1 MFRGDGKMAL
11 EITPT
16 DATLAATMRG
26 VDLNRLDDTT
36 FAAIEDA
43 WHEHGVLIFP
53 GQHLD
58 DDAHLAFTRRFGRLE
73 QSIRRNRTTG
83 ISNLSN
89 VQADGTVA
97 PPSSLQARF
106 LVGNTYWH
114 SDSSYKR
121 VGAKASILAAH
132 VVPTEGGETEWADM
146 RAAYDV
152 LDDAMKG
159 WLADKVAVHDYA
171 FSHSPFGGTE
181 ILNKEEL
188 AHLASVEHPVVRVH
202 PATGRK
208 NLFVGRHASHILGE
222 DLEESRKLLA
232 DLTEQGAQPPRTYK
246 HRWAAGDIVIW
257 DNRCVLHRGHRW
269 PEDQPR
275 TMVRTTV
282 AGDDPDNEWALVAE
296 AGGPAVIQGE
306 F

>member
-1 MFRGDGKMAL
+1 MKLTIER
-11 EITPT
+11 T
-16 DATLAATMRG
+16 DATLGATVTG
-26 VDLNRLDDTT
+26 VDLNSLDGET
-36 FAAIEDA
+36 FGKIEDA
-43 WHEHGVLIFP
+43 WHEHAVLIFP
-53 GQHLD
+53 EQKLD
-58 DDAHLAFTRRFGRLE
+58 DAAHLAFTRRFGVLE
-73 QSIRRNRTTG
+73 QSIRRTRSTG

-132 VVPTEGGETEWADM
+132 IVPDQGGETEWADM
-146 RAAYDV
+146 RAAYDG
-152 LDDAMKG
+152 LDEDMKT

-171 FSHSPFGGTE
+171 FSHAPFGGLE
-181 ILNKEEL
+181 ILNKDEL
-188 AHLASVEHPVVRVH
+188 SHLAPVEHPVVRVH

-232 DLTEQGAQPPRTYK
+232 DLTEQGAQPPRTLK
-246 HRWAAGDIVIW
+246 HKWRVGDIVIW

-269 PEDQPR
+269 PDDQPR

-282 AGDDPDNEWALVAE
+282 AGEVAGNEWAITDNMKADT
-296 AGGPAVIQGE
+296 AVQGE
-306 F
+306 L

>member
-1 MFRGDGKMAL
+1 MVL

-16 DATLAATMRG
+16 DATLAATVRG
-26 VDLNRLDDTT
+26 VDLSALDDAT
-36 FAAIEDA
+36 FGEIEAA
-43 WHEHGVLIFP
+43 WHEYGVLVFP
-53 GQHLD
+53 EQNLSD
-58 DDAHLAFTRRFGRLE
+58 AAHLAFTRRFGPLE
-73 QSIRRNRTTG
+73 QSIRRNRATG

-106 LVGNTYWH
+106 LVGNTFWH

-132 VVPTEGGETEWADM
+132 VVPDTGGETEWADM

-152 LDDAMKG
+152 LEDAMKD
-159 WLADKVAVHDYA
+159 WLEDKIAVHDYA
-171 FSHSPFGGTE
+171 FSHTPFGGKE
-181 ILNKEEL
+181 ILNKDEL
-188 AHLASVEHPVVRVH
+188 AHLDPVEHRVVRVH

-208 NLFVGRHASHILGE
+208 NLFVGRHASHIVGE
-222 DLEESRKLLA
+222 DLEESRQLLA
-232 DLTEQGAQPPRTYK
+232 DLTEGGAQPPRIYK
-246 HRWAAGDIVIW
+246 HKWAVGDIVIW

-269 PEDQPR
+269 PDDQPR

-282 AGDDPDNEWALVAE
+282 AGDDADNEWVM
-296 AGGPAVIQGE
+296 AGETRGPAVIQGE

>member
-1 MFRGDGKMAL
+1 MGL
-11 EITPT
+11 EVIPT
-16 DATLAATMRG
+16 DATLGATVRG
-26 VDLNRLDDTT
+26 VDLTRLDDGT
-36 FAAIEDA
+36 FKKIEDA

-53 GQHLD
+53 DQQLD
-58 DDAHLAFTRRFGRLE
+58 DAAHLAFSRRFGALE
-73 QSIRRNRTTG
+73 QSIRRTRSTG

-89 VQADGTVA
+89 VQADGAVA
-97 PPSSLQARF
+97 PRSSLQARF

-132 VVPTEGGETEWADM
+132 IVPDTGGETEWADM
-146 RAAYDV
+146 RAAYDA
-152 LDDAMKG
+152 LDDDRKA
-159 WLADKVAVHDYA
+159 WLEDKVAVHDYA
-171 FSHSPFGGTE
+171 FSHAPFGGLE

-188 AHLASVEHPVVRVH
+188 SHLAPVEHPVVRVH

-208 NLFVGRHASHILGE
+208 NLFVGRHASHIRGE

-232 DLTEQGAQPPRTYK
+232 DLTEEGAQPPRLYK
-246 HRWAAGDIVIW
+246 HIWQVGDIVIW

-269 PEDQPR
+269 PEDQAR

-282 AGDDPDNEWALVAE
+282 AGEIAGNEWAIRSESPRDKV
-296 AGGPAVIQGE
+296 VQGE

>member
-1 MFRGDGKMAL
+1 MTL

-16 DATLAATMRG
+16 VATLGATVRG
-26 VDLNRLDDTT
+26 VDLGALDDAT
-36 FAAIEDA
+36 FADIEDA
-43 WHEHGVLIFP
+43 WHEYAVLVFP
-53 GQHLD
+53 GQNLS

-73 QSIRRNRTTG
+73 QSIRRTRSTG

-89 VQADGTVA
+89 VRADGTVA

-106 LVGNTYWH
+106 LVGNTHWH

-132 VVPTEGGETEWADM
+132 VVPEEGGETEWADM
-146 RAAYDV
+146 RAAYDA
-152 LDDAMKG
+152 LGTAMKD
-159 WLADKVAVHDYA
+159 WLEDKIAVHDYA
-171 FSHSPFGGTE
+171 FSHAPFGGME
-181 ILNKEEL
+181 ILDKDEL
-188 AHLASVEHPVVRVH
+188 SHLAPVEHPVVRVH

-222 DLEESRKLLA
+222 DLEESRRLLA
-232 DLTEQGAQPPRTYK
+232 ELTERGARPPRTHK
-246 HRWAAGDIVIW
+246 HRWTAGDIVIW

-269 PEDQPR
+269 PDDQPR

-282 AGDDPDNEWALVAE
+282 AGDDPDNEWALPEESLGAT
-296 AGGPAVIQGE
+296 AVQGE

>member
-1 MFRGDGKMAL
+1 MSL

-16 DATLAATMRG
+16 DATLAATVRG
-26 VDLNRLDDTT
+26 VDLSDLDDAT
-36 FAAIEDA
+36 FGKIEAA
-43 WHEHGVLIFP
+43 WHEFGVLIFP
-53 GQHLD
+53 QQNLS
-58 DDAHLAFTRRFGRLE
+58 DDAHLAFTRRFGPLE
-73 QSIRRNRTTG
+73 QSIRRNRPTG

-132 VVPTEGGETEWADM
+132 VVPVIGGETEWADM
-146 RAAYDV
+146 RAAYDD
-152 LDDAMKG
+152 LDDDMKG
-159 WLADKVAVHDYA
+159 WLEDKIAVHDYA
-171 FSHSPFGGTE
+171 FSHAPFGGKE
-181 ILNKEEL
+181 ILNKKEL
-188 AHLASVEHPVVRVH
+188 AHLDPVEHPVVRVH
-202 PATGRK
+202 SATGRK

-222 DLEESRKLLA
+222 DLAESRKLLA
-232 DLTEQGAQPPRTYK
+232 DLTEQGAQPPRIHK
-246 HRWAAGDIVIW
+246 HKWAVGDIVIW

-269 PEDQPR
+269 PDDQPR

-282 AGDDPDNEWALVAE
+282 AGDAPDNEWVMAGE
-296 AGGPAVIQGE
+296 ADGSAFIQGE

>member
-1 MFRGDGKMAL
+1 MAL

-16 DATLAATMRG
+16 DATLGAIVRG
-26 VDLNRLDDTT
+26 VDLSRLDDAA
-36 FAAIEDA
+36 FAEIEDA
-43 WHEHGVLIFP
+43 WHEHGVLVFP
-53 GQHLD
+53 GQKLD
-58 DDAHLAFTRRFGRLE
+58 DEAHLAFTRRFGRLE
-73 QSIRRNRTTG
+73 QSIRRKRTTG

-97 PPSSLQARF
+97 PPTSLQARF

-132 VVPTEGGETEWADM
+132 IVPEEGGETEWADM
-146 RAAYDV
+146 RAAYDAQDDEMKTW
-152 LDDAMKG
+152 LDDKI
-159 WLADKVAVHDYA
+159 AVHDYA
-171 FSHSPFGGTE
+171 FSHTPFGGKE
-181 ILNKEEL
+181 ILDTAEL
-188 AHLASVEHPVVRVH
+188 SHLDPVEHPVVRIH

-208 NLFVGRHASHILGE
+208 NLFVGRHASHIVGE
-222 DLEESRKLLA
+222 DLDESRKLLA

-246 HRWAAGDIVIW
+246 HKWAVGDIVIW

-269 PEDQPR
+269 PDDQPR

-282 AGDDPDNEWALVAE
+282 AGDDPDNEWAIAE
-296 AGGPAVIQGE
+296 DAGGPAYVQGE

>member
-1 MFRGDGKMAL
+1 MGL
-11 EITPT
+11 QITPT
-16 DATLAATMRG
+16 DATLGATVRG
-26 VDLNRLDDTT
+26 VDLSQLDDAT
-36 FAAIEDA
+36 FGEIEA
-43 WHEHGVLIFP
+43 KWHEHGVLIFP
-53 GQHLD
+53 EQHLD
-58 DDAHLAFTRRFGRLE
+58 DGAHLAFTRRFGNLE
-73 QSIRRNRTTG
+73 QSIRRTRTTG
-83 ISNLSN
+83 TSNLSN

-132 VVPTEGGETEWADM
+132 IVPDADGETEWADM
-146 RAAYDV
+146 RAAYDA
-152 LDDAMKG
+152 LDDGMKT
-159 WLADKVAVHDYA
+159 WLDDKIAVHDYA
-171 FSHSPFGGTE
+171 FSHTPFGGKE
-181 ILNKEEL
+181 ILDKEEL
-188 AHLASVEHPVVRVH
+188 SHLDPVEHPVVRTH

-208 NLFVGRHASHILGE
+208 NLFVGRHASHILGV

-246 HRWAAGDIVIW
+246 HKWAVGDIVIW

-269 PEDQPR
+269 PDDQPR

-282 AGDDPDNEWALVAE
+282 AGDAPHNEWAVAGE
-296 AGGPAVIQGE
+296 TSGPAVVKGE

>member
-1 MFRGDGKMAL
+1 MAP
-11 EITPT
+11 EVTPA
-16 DATLAATMRG
+16 DATLAATVCG
-26 VDLNRLDDTT
+26 VDLNRLDAAL
-36 FAAIEDA
+36 FAKIEDA
-43 WHEHGVLIFP
+43 WHEFAVLVFP
-53 GQHLD
+53 GQNLD
-58 DDAHLAFTRRFGRLE
+58 DEAHLAFTRRFGNLE
-73 QSIRRNRTTG
+73 QSIRRNRLTG

-121 VGAKASILAAH
+121 VGSKASILAAH

-152 LDDAMKG
+152 LEDDKKV
-159 WLADKVAVHDYA
+159 WLEDKIAVHDYA
-171 FSHSPFGGTE
+171 FSHTPFGGKE
-181 ILNKEEL
+181 ILNNDEL
-188 AHLASVEHPVVRVH
+188 SYLDPVEHPVVQRH
-202 PATGRK
+202 PATGRRH
-208 NLFVGRHASHILGE
+208 LFVGRHASHILGE

-232 DLTEQGAQPPRTYK
+232 DLTDQGAQAPRTYK
-246 HRWAAGDIVIW
+246 HRWAVGDIVIW

-269 PEDQPR
+269 PDDQPR

-282 AGDDPDNEWALVAE
+282 AGDDPDNEWAIVAQSD
-296 AGGPAVIQGE
+296 GPVVVQGE